1 MITSMKKTTIKIIIS
16 SHLGEMSN
24 NEVINSIKKTIG
36 TDHEIICR
44 ENYNEHSLG
53 ELYNEY
59 LDNTKDNEIL
69 VFCHP
74 DILFKTKN
82 WGKRLLSHFNY
93 SDYGIIGVAGSSYLS
108 KSAQWWEDKR
118 TLFGIVNHTDG
129 QREWES
135 TFSKHISGIQPVVTV
150 DGLFIAVDPNKI
162 VHKFD
167 VNYGKFHFYDVS
179 FCIPNY
185 LDGVDIGVV
194 TTFRI
199 LHKSVGETN
208 DDWETNRV
216 KFSKEYK
223 DELPVIVDPKY
234 NDFDIKLDRYPK
246 VSVIIPTKN
255 NFDVLAANLQSWD
268 ELVTYPNFEI
278 IIADTG
284 SDPEVKKKYLTLL
297 DDRVSLVE
305 YDYYNF
311 GQINNDVVQNHT
323 TEKSELILFCNDDIE
338 LLNDVLTRCV
348 QVYNQ
353 NHNVGTIGIRLHFA
367 NSLVQH
373 CGVFYHEDGKGA
385 LHLGHVDIGKSKGYS
400 TNINYK
406 AQGNTAAFMLIN
418 RELFVELGYFNER
431 YIECF
436 EDVELNFQ
444 CLIAGKKNITVCDA
458 VSFHY
463 ESLSRNKDPKKIE
476 KLQTDYEERLFPFYR
491 ENKSSLRKY
500 LKR

>member
-1 MITSMKKTTIKIIIS
+1 MNIRKTSVKVVIS
-16 SHLGEMSN
+16 SHLGEMAN
-24 NEVINSIKKTIG
+24 EEVISNIHKTIG
-36 TDHEIICR
+36 VDHEVICE

-53 ELYNEY
+53 GLYNKHLEKA
-59 LDNTKDNEIL
+59 KDREVI

-74 DILFKTKN
+74 DMLYKTAN
-82 WGKRLLSHFNY
+82 WGKKLLYHFND
-93 SDYGIIGVAGSSYLS
+93 SDYGIIGVAGSTYLS

-129 QREWES
+129 KKEWES
-135 TFSKHISGIQPVVTV
+135 TFSKRIPGIQPVVTI
-150 DGLFIAVDPNKI
+150 DGLFIAVAADRI

-167 VNYGKFHFYDVS
+167 ENYGKFHFYDVS

-194 TTFRI
+194 TSFRV

-208 DDWETNRV
+208 KEWEENRI
-216 KFSKEYK
+216 KFAEEYK
-223 DELPVIVDPKY
+223 DELPIVIDPKY
-234 NDFDIKLDRYPK
+234 NDIDIKLDKYPR

-255 NFDVLAANLQSWD
+255 NYDILYENIMSWND
-268 ELVTYPNFEI
+268 LVNYPNFEI

-284 SDPEVKKKYLTLL
+284 SDSEVKKKYDKIL
-297 DDRVSLVE
+297 DDRVRLVE

-323 TEKSELILFCNDDIE
+323 TEKSELVLFCNDDVE
-338 LLNDVLTRCV
+338 LLNDALTRCV
-348 QVYNQ
+348 EVYNK
-353 NHNVGTIGIRLHFA
+353 NHNIGTIGIRLHFG

-373 CGVFYHEDGKGA
+373 CGVFYREDGKGA
-385 LHLGHVDIGKSKGYS
+385 LHLGHIDIGKSRDYDTGV
-400 TNINYK
+400 NYK
-406 AQGNTAAFMLIN
+406 AHGNTAAFMMIN
-418 RELFVELGYFNER
+418 RELFIDLGCFNER

-436 EDVELNFQ
+436 EDVELNFK
-444 CLIAGKKNITVCDA
+444 CLIEGKKNITVCDA

-463 ESLSRNKDPKKIE
+463 ESLSRNKDPKKLE

-491 ENKSSLRKY
+491 ENKIALRKY
-500 LKR
+500 LRR